1 MYPAPAMDVC
11 WPEQA
16 DLQQESLSNDT
27 SGLFVIL
34 HPCFAV
40 EIQAGEKV
48 TCYVWLKSMR
58 HF

>member
-34 HPCFAV
+34 HPCFVV

-48 TCYVWLKSMR
+48 TC
-58 HF
+58 